1 MPNTEIEYISQT
13 LHKANALK
21 SVLSNEFE
29 SLKDQ
34 NLELFENLQ
43 SQKLEILDFLASEEL
58 LDRIKSY
65 TDSKDALADN
75 VAMWR
80 QVMNLMKEC
89 KELHIRNEVLINRK
103 LETIRG
109 ALHTIQT
116 PDPLSSVEVYDR
128 LGKIRSNNRKNSV
141 GNA

>member
-1 MPNTEIEYISQT
+1 MPNTETEYISQT

-65 TDSKDALADN
+65 TDSKDAMVDN
-75 VAMWR
+75 VAMWQ
-80 QVMNLMKEC
+80 QVMDLMKE
-89 KELHIRNEVLINRK
+89 
-103 LETIRG
+103 
-109 ALHTIQT
+109 
-116 PDPLSSVEVYDR
+116 
-128 LGKIRSNNRKNSV
+128 
-141 GNA
+141 

>member
-1 MPNTEIEYISQT
+1 MPNQETDYIAQT

-21 SVLSNEFE
+21 AVLSNEFK
-29 SLKDQ
+29 SLKEQD
-34 NLELFENLQ
+34 LESFEALQ
-43 SQKLEILDFLASEEL
+43 TQKLEILDFLASEDL
-58 LDRIKSY
+58 TTRIRDY
-65 TDSKDALADN
+65 AQDPEALADN
-75 VAMWR
+75 VALWE
-80 QVMNLMKEC
+80 QVMVLMKDC